1 MKWSRILQWLSVS
14 YGPNIYSDRYLET
27 CWLKETEFVGIW
39 NDIIQN
45 ILKFSSGSDP
55 SAERNFQTDRLD
67 ISRLLKIR
75 IVQISKTLFSIL
87 WIDKLGYLLF
97 IIIQDIPVSYIPISN
112 ILYIFPIRHFKL
124 TGFTFDKAE
133 IIWKLG
139 RLLTI
144 RTHNLHDIT
153 I

>member
-1 MKWSRILQWLSVS
+1 MKQDVAMALGFVWTKDIFRSKSRNLLAYRNWMCRHLKWH
-14 YGPNIYSDRYLET
+14 YSKYIR
-27 CWLKETEFVGIW
+27 I
-39 NDIIQN
+39 
-45 ILKFSSGSDP
+45 SSGSNP

-67 ISRLLKIR
+67 ISTLLKIR

-97 IIIQDIPVSYIPISN
+97 IITQDIPVSYIPICN

-124 TGFTFDKAE
+124 TRFTFYKAE
-133 IIWKLG
+133 IIRKLG

-144 RTHNLHDIT
+144 GTHNLHDIT